1 MQERPSSHPVDR
13 QNECLSL
20 ATGAQPLPDWS
31 AGQRAAADEAR
42 LRQTGPK
49 TERVVCVLSY
59 ANVTLPMRVALRPP
73 SSPYV

>member
-31 AGQRAAADEAR
+31 AGQRAAADESTFISDWIQTKAR
-42 LRQTGPK
+42 
-49 TERVVCVLSY
+49 CVLSY